1 MKKVN
6 EINEKLMTVLEEKI
20 QLLEE
25 QKAINENIIKRQEEQ
40 LDLHVFGCSL
50 TDKEKIDYEL
60 SQKQKIKHKET
71 KDWLYALWFV
81 ILIMFLFAIA
91 VKGCS

>member
-1 MKKVN
+1 MEKD
-6 EINEKLMTVLEEKI
+6 EIRHINWMYNRLIGVYKENPNADYMIRFKEIIDK
-20 QLLEE
+20 QL
-25 QKAINENIIKRQEEQ
+25 N
-40 LDLHVFGCSL
+40 LHVVGCSL

-60 SQKQKIKHKET
+60 SQKQKIKHEEA
-71 KDWLYALWFV
+71 KDWLHALWFV